1 MILGGCATRVFLTCG
16 FTDMRKGFDEKL
28 RDKGF
33 DEKLRDRLLVVDI
46 DLTNQNSGRL

>member
-28 RDKGF
+28 RD
-33 DEKLRDRLLVVDI
+33 RLLVVDI